1 MEEKERLFQEQVES
15 VISLALA
22 EDMGHGDATTEALI
36 PADLRGKASVLI
48 KESGVLAGI
57 GIAEKVFRRVDSS
70 LEVEV
75 LVKDGTRV
83 RPGDNVA
90 TITGRADSILTAER
104 TAINFLQRLS
114 GIATRTA
121 EYAAKTEGFKA
132 EITDTRKT
140 TPGFRL
146 LEKYAVRMGGGK
158 NHRLHLGDG
167 ILVKDNH
174 LVALRAMGM
183 SLKEIT
189 AKAKE
194 HAPPGMPVE
203 IEVTSA
209 REAREAVEA
218 GADIILLDNMS
229 AEEMRRVTEALP
241 EGIITEA
248 SGGII
253 LKSVRD
259 AAASGVDWISAGA
272 LTHSPR
278 ALDIS
283 LEMDPQSL
291 RKG

>member
-229 AEEMRRVTEALP
+229 AEEMRRKRRHRGHFP
-241 EGIITEA
+241 G
-248 SGGII
+248 
-253 LKSVRD
+253 
-259 AAASGVDWISAGA
+259 
-272 LTHSPR
+272 
-278 ALDIS
+278 
-283 LEMDPQSL
+283 
-291 RKG
+291 

>member
-1 MEEKERLFQEQVES
+1 MEKERLFQEQVEN
-15 VISLALA
+15 IIDLALA
-22 EDMGHGDATTEALI
+22 EDLGHGDVTTEALI

-48 KESGVLAGI
+48 KESGILAGI
-57 GIAEKVFRRVDSS
+57 EIAKEVFRRVDSS
-70 LEVEV
+70 LEVEI
-75 LVKDGTRV
+75 LVKDGARV
-83 RPGDNVA
+83 RPGESVA
-90 TITGRADSILTAER
+90 IVTGKANSILKAER

-140 TPGFRL
+140 TPGFRF

-174 LVALRAMGM
+174 LVALRAMGI
-183 SLKEIT
+183 SLREIT
-189 AKAKE
+189 AKAKK
-194 HAPPGMPVE
+194 HAPPGVPVE
-203 IEVTSA
+203 IEVSSVE
-209 REAREAVEA
+209 EAREAVA
-218 GADIILLDNMS
+218 GGADIILLDNMNS
-229 AEEMRRVTEALP
+229 EEMRRVVEVLP
-241 EGIITEA
+241 ESIITEA
-248 SGGII
+248 SGGIV
-253 LKSVRD
+253 LESVRD

-278 ALDIS
+278 ALNIS

-291 RKG
+291 SKD